1 MITGALTFEQA
12 REALDQL
19 YESSNEE
26 RRFILR
32 LYVLYAFNDKYIR
45 SGHQHSCKS
54 EDYNYFV
61 ENCKEMLKMPQTIP
75 TLRAEL
81 YREMGEFEQCIEY
94 LDTLEPAGEH
104 ENRIREMIREKALN
118 RNLFA
123 FRY

>member
-32 LYVLYAFNDKYIR
+32 LYVLYGFNDKYIR
-45 SGHQHSCKS
+45 NGHQHSCKS
-54 EDYNYFV
+54 DDYKYFV

-94 LDTLEPAGEH
+94 LDTLEPASER
-104 ENRIREMIREKALN
+104 ENKIREMIREKALD

>member
-54 EDYNYFV
+54 EDYKYFV

-94 LDTLEPAGEH
+94 LDTLEPASER
-104 ENRIREMIREKALN
+104 ENKIREMIREKALN

>member
-1 MITGALTFEQA
+1 MGHLNFEEA

-45 SGHQHSCKS
+45 RGHQHTCKS
-54 EDYNYFV
+54 DDYKYFV

-81 YREMGEFEQCIEY
+81 YREMGEFEKCIEY

-104 ENRIREMIREKALN
+104 ENKVREKIREKALN

-123 FRY
+123 FRL